1 LETLEKRLL
10 DRNTENIDVINK
22 RLEEGIREV
31 SEMKKS
37 EIFNYTVV
45 NDDLNTSYKELR
57 DAIVELYPHLK
68 SI

>member
-1 LETLEKRLL
+1 METLEKRLL

-22 RLEEGIREV
+22 RLQEGIREV

-57 DAIVELYPHLK
+57 EAIVELYPHLK
-68 SI
+68 NI